1 MKIIS
6 GTLKGRIIKG
16 FDIEGTRPT
25 MDRVKESLFSSIQNY
40 IPDSICL
47 DLFSGSGNLGFEALS
62 NGAKYCYFNDH
73 NNRCFKLIS
82 SYVKE
87 FKLEESSKVFNMDYK
102 KVLEYLKDNN
112 IKLDVIFLDP
122 PYKFHELNE
131 ISNFIYK
138 NNLLNRNGIIIFEL
152 DDLYLDI
159 DYYEKIKEKKYG
171 DKYIVIYKNSS
182 L

>member
-6 GTLKGRIIKG
+6 GSLKGRIIKG

-40 IPDSICL
+40 IPDSVCL
-47 DLFSGSGNLGFEALS
+47 DLFSGSGNLGFEAVS

-73 NNRCFKLIS
+73 NVKCSNMIKNYI
-82 SYVKE
+82 KE
-87 FKLEESSKVFNMDYK
+87 FNIEDKATCLTLDYK
-102 KVLEYLKDNN
+102 KMLNYIVENS

-122 PYKFHELNE
+122 PYKFDKLND
-131 ISNFIYK
+131 IAKYIYD
-138 NNLLNRNGIIIFEL
+138 NNILNKNGIIVFEV
-152 DDLYLDI
+152 DNLYINI
-159 DYYEKIKEKKYG
+159 DFYNKIKEKKYG
-171 DKYIVIYKNSS
+171 DKYIIIYKNN